1 VTHLSRS
8 LMSRMSTRWGVVTLT
23 ELHLDGLTTS
33 AVRRHVCAGMLVR
46 MHAGVYR
53 IATSPASFEARCLA
67 ACLADDDAVVGGFSA
82 ARWWQFRHVPVID
95 EPEVLVEHDRTPL
108 ARGVR
113 LRRTNAMTS
122 DDIVTRND
130 GIRLTAPPRT
140 WFDCAK
146 YLDDGRFE
154 KLTEWV
160 LDRHVGVPT
169 LWATGR
175 RLAGRG
181 RSGSARVGRVMSQRA
196 DWQRPAGSG
205 LEVDVFRAL
214 HERGVAPL
222 VRQHPL
228 RLRNGVV
235 IHPDIA
241 VPPIRWAVEI
251 DHVTWHGGRFEA
263 QRDKARDRHA
273 RRIGWQVDRVTD
285 QELRASFHASI
296 SELCELFHLRCAA
309 LAA

>member
-1 VTHLSRS
+1 MTRFSSS
-8 LMSRMSTRWGVVTLT
+8 LMSSIAHQFGVVTMT
-23 ELHLDGLTTS
+23 QLHADGLTTT
-33 AVRRHVCAGMLVR
+33 AIRRHVQAGTLIR

-53 IATSPASFEARCLA
+53 ITSSPVTFEARCLA
-67 ACLADDDAVVGGFSA
+67 ACLADDEAVIGGFSA
-82 ARWWQFRHVPVID
+82 ARLWAFHHVPMLD
-95 EPEVLVEHDRTPL
+95 EPEVLVSHDRTPL

-113 LRRTNAMTS
+113 LRRTNAMTPS
-122 DDIVTRND
+122 DVVERPD

-146 YLDDGRFE
+146 HLGDLRFE

-160 LDRHVGVPT
+160 IDRHTTVPT
-169 LWATGR
+169 LWATTR

-181 RSGSARVGRVMSQRA
+181 RAGSARVHRVLSQRA

-205 LEVDVFRAL
+205 LEVEVFRAL
-214 HERGVAPL
+214 EARGVGPL

-251 DHVTWHGGRFEA
+251 DHVTWHAGRLDA

-273 RRIGWQVDRVTD
+273 RQIGWQVDRVTD
-285 QELRASFHASI
+285 HELRESFNAAIHDLVA
-296 SELCELFHLRCAA
+296 LFRLRCGGTAA
-309 LAA
+309 